1 MYAILVFAYWL
12 ELACSVSNHAAD
24 ASLIMPV
31 FVRTVSNINDE

>member
-24 ASLIMPV
+24 ASLMPV
-31 FVRTVSNINDE
+31 FVRTVRNINDE